1 MKTPEETYE
10 FICPHMNPNIGSCRE
25 CTIEAILT
33 ERAVSD
39 ELRKENERL
48 AEEAKHWQDEVARAV
63 EYVAKSDS
71 LYREHSMNFN
81 NLKHFA
87 KKAVEALKF
96 AHNEINN
103 SGVVRFHEDNSWSHE
118 DCEYKNNPES
128 GKCDF
133 CYGYTDIEAI
143 LTDPTAK
150 ELIK

>member
-1 MKTPEETYE
+1 MKTPEEIAEILLPPTEYSRSDD
-10 FICPHMNPNIGSCRE
+10 PNTRV
-25 CTIEAILT
+25 AIAEVIRT
-33 ERAVSD
+33 ERATTD
-39 ELRKENERL
+39 ELRKENTALRL
-48 AEEAKHWQDEVARAV
+48 
-63 EYVAKSDS
+63 
-71 LYREHSMNFN
+71 
-81 NLKHFA
+81 FA

-133 CYGYTDIEAI
+133 CYGYADIKSI